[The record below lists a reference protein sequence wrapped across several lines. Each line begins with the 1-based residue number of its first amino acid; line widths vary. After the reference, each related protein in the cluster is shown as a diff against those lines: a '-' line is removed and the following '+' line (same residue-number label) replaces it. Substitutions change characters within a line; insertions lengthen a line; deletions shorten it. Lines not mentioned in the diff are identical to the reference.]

1 MKRKLMSIFAV
12 ALAAGFVYAT
22 AATGPVNTPAR
33 TGLKSSFGVYA
44 NVIIYA
50 GTMVALNS
58 SGYAVPAANAS
69 GYQVVGRASKTVDNR
84 VNNPTVASGATDA
97 QKIEVERGVFGWAVG
112 NVTIASIG
120 AVIYVS
126 DDNTVTTTAGSYA
139 TIAGILLDVSGG
151 YAWVDTFN
159 IPRAAGAFTTL
170 SASGATTVGTT
181 LGVTGILTASSNLA
195 VAVDETVGGT
205 LGVSGATA
213 LKACDADS
221 YTANAGAGLTVQSA
235 GELQLGKTTATSIG
249 IGSASVTA
257 ITLATDGTG
266 DSEVVLPLLSIGNGE
281 INDLAVSKLTGGS
294 NAVVTITSTLS
305 TNVLYFNAGGCLTN
319 RTSIP

>member
-50 GTMVALNS
+50 GSIVALNS

-69 GYQVVGRASKTVDNR
+69 GYAVVGRASKTIDNR
-84 VNNPTVASGATDA
+84 VNNPTVASGASNA
-97 QKIEVERGVFGWAVG
+97 QKIEVERGVFGFATDNITVTSVG
-112 NVTIASIG
+112 S
-120 AVIYVS
+120 VIYVL
-126 DDNTVTTTAGSYA
+126 DDSTVTTTAGSYA
-139 TIAGILLDVSGG
+139 TIAGILVDYSGG

-159 IPRAAGAFTTL
+159 IPRAAGTFTTL
-170 SASGATTVGTT
+170 SSSGAASLNSV
-181 LGVTGILTASSNLA
+181 GVTGNAIIGGAITSATLSVTGAIVGDSTLD
-195 VAVDETVGGT
+195 VDSVTVDAGGV
-205 LGVSGATA
+205 GV
-213 LKACDADS
+213 
-221 YTANAGAGLTVQSA
+221 TVQSA
-235 GELQLGKTTATSIG
+235 GELALGKTTATSVTL
-249 IGSASVTA
+249 GSAAVTA

-294 NAVVTITSTLS
+294 NAVVTFASTLQ

-319 RTSIP
+319 QTHTP

>member
-69 GYQVVGRASKTVDNR
+69 GYQVVGRASRTIDNR
-84 VNNPTVASGATDA
+84 DNNASGSSATNDK
-97 QKIEVERGVFGWAVG
+97 KIEVERGVFGWAVG

-120 AVIYVS
+120 AVLYVS
-126 DDNTVTTTAGSYA
+126 DDNTVSTTAGSYA
-139 TIAGILLDVSGG
+139 TIAGILVDVSGG

-159 IPRAAGAFTTL
+159 IPRAAGTFTTL